1 MRVSAIH
8 GKPQA
13 SYYSLTYNATDFVHR
28 IFPAGKTKRMY
39 LQL

>member
-1 MRVSAIH
+1 MRVLTIP

-28 IFPAGKTKRMY
+28 NFPAGKTKHMH
-39 LQL
+39 LQQ